1 MTNLNV
7 AKDLSSLDLEE
18 FAVAVELHD
27 DDDVDHNKEL
37 EINFKSL
44 KVIAKNSIPH
54 HIHYYWHH

>member
-44 KVIAKNSIPH
+44 KVIANN
-54 HIHYYWHH
+54 